1 MATNPQVRL
10 TYRDYLAL
18 PESDDRYELIDG
30 ELYVAPTPI
39 PEHQIFVY
47 YLAKVIEEFV
57 TRHRLGRMIISP
69 QDVVL
74 SEDIVVQPDIM
85 FVSNE
90 RLHII
95 KWGHYV
101 HGAPDL
107 VVEVLSPSTER
118 FDRTVKR
125 ERYARFGVRE
135 YWIADIVGRTIE
147 MNVASGDKFEV
158 VGVYGEGDMFESPLL
173 AGLEVDISSVFES
186 AEI

>member
-1 MATNPQVRL
+1 MTSKTQARL
-10 TYRDYLAL
+10 TYRDYFGL

-30 ELYVAPTPI
+30 DLCMAPTPI
-39 PEHQIFVY
+39 PEHQIFVF

-85 FVSNE
+85 YVSSE

-135 YWIADIVGRTIE
+135 YWIADIFGRTIE
-147 MNVASGDKFEV
+147 VNVSSGDEFEV
-158 VGVYGEGDMFESPLL
+158 VGVYGEGDVFEPPLL
-173 AGLEVDISSVFES
+173 PGLEVDVNSVFEN
-186 AEI
+186 ARI

>member
-1 MATNPQVRL
+1 MATNTQARL
-10 TYRDYLAL
+10 TYQDYFDL
-18 PESDDRYELIDG
+18 PESEDRYELIDG
-30 ELYVAPTPI
+30 ELYMAPTPI

-57 TRHRLGRMIISP
+57 TRYRLGRMIISP

-74 SEDIVVQPDIM
+74 SDDIVVQPDIM

-101 HGAPDL
+101 QGAPDL

-125 ERYARFGVRE
+125 ERYTNFGVRE
-135 YWIADIVGRTIE
+135 YWIADIVGRTVE
-147 MNVASGDKFEV
+147 VNASSGDKFEV
-158 VGVYGEGDMFESPLL
+158 VGVYGEGGTFESPLL
-173 AGLEVDISSVFES
+173 PGLTVDISDVFEN
-186 AEI
+186 AMI